1 MKTKPVQSFSFSF
14 AVCLVFLLGA
24 FHLHGPVS
32 AIAEEPGSTTTE
44 STLTLKMIGEDRDV
58 GLKRMEILEK
68 TLSPELL
75 ERKRVYVRS
84 REKEYDGKIGVLVQR
99 LTTDIGRNTVIT
111 HIDVDYFAVDFEPRV
126 QAEENVTVTILLDED
141 GLAKWAAGRA
151 SREAAMEEMQALIHG
166 AFRIPMEQITITVA
180 PN

>member
-1 MKTKPVQSFSFSF
+1 MNSKPVSQILFSVSVF
-14 AVCLVFLLGA
+14 LVFGTFA
-24 FHLHGPVS
+24 LHGAAP
-32 AIAEEPGSTTTE
+32 AEAQEGSGPSSE

-75 ERKRVYVRS
+75 ERKRAFVRS
-84 REKEYDGKIGVLVQR
+84 REQEYNQKIGVLLQR
-99 LTTDIGRNTVIT
+99 LTTSIGRNTVIT
-111 HIDVDYFAVDFEPRV
+111 HVDVDYFAVDFEPTV

-141 GLAKWAAGRA
+141 GLAKWTTGRG
-151 SREAAMEEMQALIHG
+151 SRQEAMEEMQTLIHG
-166 AFRIPMEQITITVA
+166 AFRIPMEQIKIVVA